1 MVVVDMV
8 AGGEH
13 PVHAVTEKLYFKC
26 VMWSSKQQQQQH
38 SGHAELR
45 GEAGG
50 ERREARGE
58 RREARGGWREAGGW
72 RQGHVRSSQSRPIHP
87 SGQAQV
93 LGLWHTP
100 PFWQWSQHIAA
111 DGRQTHFSH
120 SHI

>member
-50 ERREARGE
+50 WRR
-58 RREARGGWREAGGW
+58 
-72 RQGHVRSSQSRPIHP
+72 GHVRSSQSRPIHP